1 MSLESHDKEKGCVRG
16 CVTHRPSLAVVMT
29 DRAIRLLIATVA
41 YIENQGHCLCV
52 EKEGHLSRE
61 KEGHLSREKE
71 GHLSREKEGHMS
83 HEKEGHMSHDS
94 FCVSMVHTEMNVE
107 CGVFGSRVV

>member
-61 KEGHLSREKE
+61 KEGH
-71 GHLSREKEGHMS
+71 MS